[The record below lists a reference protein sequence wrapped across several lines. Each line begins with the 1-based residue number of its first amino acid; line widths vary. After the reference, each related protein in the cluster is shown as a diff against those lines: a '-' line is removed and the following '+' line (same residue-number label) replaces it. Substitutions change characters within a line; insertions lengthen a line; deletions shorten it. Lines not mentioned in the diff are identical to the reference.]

1 MPIWRTC
8 KRTSNGLVNNGN
20 GAISSGGIAVCVGL
34 TGKVSE
40 RERERAP
47 SQGEAVWL
55 LSNGRSSFKTSKKI
69 K

>member
-1 MPIWRTC
+1 MPIWRTS

-20 GAISSGGIAVCVGL
+20 GAISSGGIAVYVGL
-34 TGKVSE
+34 TE
-40 RERERAP
+40 RCQKERERAP